1 MSNNNNLKSYNI
13 KELLDN
19 NKYVIPIYQRNFAWR
34 KNEISQLIMD
44 ISDYANENKYKQ
56 ACYYIGTLI
65 VDRKDNGSLEIIDGQ
80 QRLTTLYILLS
91 LIKNEYSTKEEC
103 KEYFSSIGE
112 LKLNLTKKAENL

>member
-91 LIKNEYSTKEEC
+91 LIKNEYSTKEEV
-103 KEYFSSIGE
+103 K
-112 LKLNLTKKAENL
+112 TDA